1 MQHTP
6 TTSTARVVRADGA
19 RTHTAAGNTVT
30 VLVGTEDL
38 ASMSVVDYR
47 VGAGFAAPPA
57 LHHHLDLD
65 WLAVVLEGRLTFVL
79 DDGEHELARGD
90 AVVVP
95 CGADFAW
102 RNAVA
107 DQEARMLC
115 VYSPSG
121 FERFFDD
128 VAAGIAEGRNV
139 AEVVPPLWE
148 RYGVEAASGTVAR

>member
-1 MQHTP
+1 MQHTS
-6 TTSTARVVRADGA
+6 TTSTARVVRAAGA
-19 RTHTAAGNTVT
+19 RTHAAGGNTVT
-30 VLVGTEDL
+30 VLVGSDDL
-38 ASMSVVDYR
+38 SSMSVVDYR
-47 VGAGFAAPPA
+47 VGPGFTAPPA

-65 WLAVVLEGRLTFVL
+65 WLAVVLQGRLTFVL
-79 DDGEHELARGD
+79 DDGEHELEPGD

-102 RNAVA
+102 RNALA
-107 DQEARMLC
+107 DHEARMLC

-128 VAAGIAEGRNV
+128 VAAGIAEGRSV

-148 RYGVEAASGTVAR
+148 RYGVEAASGSVDR